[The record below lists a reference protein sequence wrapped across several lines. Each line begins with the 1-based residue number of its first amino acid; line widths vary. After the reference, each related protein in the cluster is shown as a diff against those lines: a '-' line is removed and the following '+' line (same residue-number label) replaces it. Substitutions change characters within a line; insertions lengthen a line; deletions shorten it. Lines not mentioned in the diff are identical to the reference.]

1 MTKSFVLEPKW
12 QKCVTQVEFWRK
24 GNSIIE
30 RAQLW
35 RFGQVTV
42 SAKSKTEISN
52 SLKSRDE
59 QDRICISDIF
69 EFEDQTLRD
78 CISDDIFFSEDMT
91 EKESKRLKK
100 LFDKDPEEMF
110 EREKWSIDETKLYFE
125 SEILLKQDI

>member
-125 SEILLKQDI
+125 SEILVKQDI

>member
-110 EREKWSIDETKLYFE
+110 EREKWGIDETKLYFE
-125 SEILLKQDI
+125 SEILVKQDI